1 MGSIKVIISAEGE
14 KLMQAAADYEELPI
28 SSWLRTVGLKEA
40 RATAHR
46 KMCATPKEEQYKI
59 NGTPCT
65 REEWEAQEARLIKAK
80 DQDARWK
87 K

>member
-1 MGSIKVIISAEGE
+1 MGSIKVIISEEGE

-40 RATAHR
+40 RAAAHR
-46 KMCATPKEEQYKI
+46 KMCATPKEQQYKI

-65 REEWEAQEARLIKAK
+65 KEEWEAQEERLLAAKA
-80 DQDARWK
+80 QDLRWK